1 MAHQHV
7 LMGAESNRAR
17 PIVRTIGLRDIK
29 NALAEGIADF
39 SAMPSHAVFLCLIYP
54 IVGMLLARLT
64 LGYEVLPLL
73 FPLAAGFTL
82 LGPFAAI
89 GLYELSR
96 RREQGLDASWQ
107 DAFDVLR
114 SPSRGAIAAL
124 GLLLL
129 TIFVIWIAVAQAI
142 YVAYF
147 GYEPAASIPH
157 FLDQVFTTPAGRM
170 LMIVGNL
177 VGFLFALGVLTISVI
192 SFPLLLDRDV
202 GAVEAVLTSVRVV
215 ARNPLMMAI
224 WGLIVAGLLLIGS
237 LPLFFGLAV
246 VVPVLGHSTWHLYRK
261 VVEPDPNPHQVLPRP
276 ARSRHYAAQFP
287 AALFT
292 GERGNL
298 PKDAVKRSNPES

>member
-54 IVGMLLARLT
+54 IVGVLLARLT

-215 ARNPLMMAI
+215 TRNPLMMAI
-224 WGLIVAGLLLIGS
+224 WGLIVAALLLIGS

>member
-1 MAHQHV
+1 M
-7 LMGAESNRAR
+7 
-17 PIVRTIGLRDIK
+17 
-29 NALAEGIADF
+29 
-39 SAMPSHAVFLCLIYP
+39 
-54 IVGMLLARLT
+54 
-64 LGYEVLPLL
+64 
-73 FPLAAGFTL
+73 
-82 LGPFAAI
+82 
-89 GLYELSR
+89 
-96 RREQGLDASWQ
+96 
-107 DAFDVLR
+107 
-114 SPSRGAIAAL
+114 
-124 GLLLL
+124 
-129 TIFVIWIAVAQAI
+129 IWIAVAQAI

-177 VGFLFALGVLTISVI
+177 RRVLFALGVLTISVI

-224 WGLIVAGLLLIGS
+224 WGLIVAALLLIGS

-261 VVEPDPNPHQVLPRP
+261 VVEPIQTLI
-276 ARSRHYAAQFP
+276 RSSTAGEKPPLRGATP

-298 PKDAVKRSNPES
+298 PKDAVKRSNPERS

>member
-1 MAHQHV
+1 MFSW
-7 LMGAESNRAR
+7 GRSSNRAR

-54 IVGMLLARLT
+54 IVGVLLARLT

-298 PKDAVKRSNPES
+298 PKDAVKRSNPEG

>member
-54 IVGMLLARLT
+54 IVGVLLARLT

-261 VVEPDPNPHQVLPRP
+261 VVVPDPNPHQVLPRP

-298 PKDAVKRSNPES
+298 SKDAVKRSNPEG

>member
-54 IVGMLLARLT
+54 IVGVLLARLT

-224 WGLIVAGLLLIGS
+224 WGLIVAALLLIGS
-237 LPLFFGLAV
+237 LPLFFGLAM

-298 PKDAVKRSNPES
+298 SKDAVKRSNPEG

>member
-54 IVGMLLARLT
+54 IVGVLLARLT

-96 RREQGLDASWQ
+96 RREQGLDASRQ

-114 SPSRGAIAAL
+114 SPSRCAIAAL

-298 PKDAVKRSNPES
+298 SKDAVKRSNPES